1 MTVLLFIATI
11 VIFLT
16 IDHFVH
22 GRKRTV
28 LAGQPILQKSIPMR
42 TPAGIFF
49 SKSHTWLSLFPSGNI
64 QVGVDDFL
72 AHMFTKPRIAM
83 LKRVG
88 ESVEKGEPIMSM
100 AEGPNEVLVRSP
112 IDGVIRRVNET
123 LGANPELLNEALFS
137 QGWAYTV
144 APARVSDL
152 RTLYLGDDT
161 RAWLKQEMGKLRD
174 FFARAAAPAPA
185 FMQDGG
191 LPAAGLMNNLN
202 PEQCKQFEDEF
213 LRVE

>member
-1 MTVLLFIATI
+1 
-11 VIFLT
+11 
-16 IDHFVH
+16 
-22 GRKRTV
+22 
-28 LAGQPILQKSIPMR
+28 
-42 TPAGIFF
+42 
-49 SKSHTWLSLFPSGNI
+49 
-64 QVGVDDFL
+64 
-72 AHMFTKPRIAM
+72 
-83 LKRVG
+83 
-88 ESVEKGEPIMSM
+88 
-100 AEGPNEVLVRSP
+100 
-112 IDGVIRRVNET
+112 
-123 LGANPELLNEALFS
+123 LNEALFS